1 MTHPP
6 DRVPPIAQTQ
16 KQSQHQEQENTVVE
30 LLKTLGLSAI
40 LAFGIRTFVAEAR
53 FIPTGSMIP
62 TLLVD
67 DRLIVDKITYHF
79 KTLHRGDI
87 VVFRPT
93 TQLKQENYKDA
104 FIKRVIGLPGE
115 EVKIKEGNV
124 YINGTALQENYIA
137 GARETNSTQLEGL
150 FSERGT
156 SVDVCKNK
164 TPYLTRKQEGKET
177 VWETTIPTNSY
188 LVMGDNRNNSYDSR
202 CWGVVAREDII
213 GRAVVRFWPPNRV
226 GGINKE
232 PIYPTPQ

>member
-1 MTHPP
+1 MTHPQ
-6 DRVPPIAQTQ
+6 DRVPPIVQTQ
-16 KQSQHQEQENTVVE
+16 HQPQRQEQENTVVE

-53 FIPTGSMIP
+53 FIPSGSMIP

-79 KTLHRGDI
+79 QTLHRGDI

-93 TQLKQENYKDA
+93 EQLKQERYKDA

-115 EVKIKEGNV
+115 KVTIKEGNV
-124 YINGTALQENYIA
+124 YINDTRLQENYTADA
-137 GARETNSTQLEGL
+137 GDNSTELEGL

-164 TPYLTRKQEGKET
+164 PPYLTRKQEGKET
-177 VWETTIPTNSY
+177 VWETTIPENSY

-202 CWGVVAREDII
+202 CWGVVPREDII

-232 PIYPTPQ
+232 PIYPTSQP